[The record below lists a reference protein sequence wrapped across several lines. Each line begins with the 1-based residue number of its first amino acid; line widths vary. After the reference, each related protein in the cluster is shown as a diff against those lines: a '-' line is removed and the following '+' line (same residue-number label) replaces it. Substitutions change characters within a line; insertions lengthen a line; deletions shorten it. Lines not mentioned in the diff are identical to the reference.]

1 MTDSESLYLV
11 LVVLYLLE
19 GAAWVPRGSIAL
31 CARSAA
37 WALPR
42 LPHRTI
48 GNARGGAV
56 LGFPFLSGA
65 TVFIVP
71 QWPISLSPQG
81 MLFWVAESMEL
92 EERAEHPGH
101 FFSFDALRTISSDG
115 RSIRVNDETICEVA
129 SPGLARQIVTIV
141 QTLKKLPE
149 AERAAAIDDFLS
161 NRFDVDATKTRL
173 QTFYEDTANL
183 RTASFV
189 TWFVTLVLVPAL
201 ALRLGFERI
210 WILAI
215 GMIYVSTFVT
225 ATLLVRRHLQYFP
238 EERLARWGYAIMVG
252 LVPMSAMRAV
262 DLLSKRFLHD
272 VHPAAA
278 VAAIAPKGRATRFL
292 SYLLRDARYPM
303 QPTSPSM
310 DDVEVQET
318 ETFYRNAVAQRMSTM
333 LEALSYRPDEL
344 AAIPM
349 ATGDIEGEMVCPRC
363 HARYAAEMK
372 ACEDCGGIELR
383 AAGVGKSAQT

>member
-1 MTDSESLYLV
+1 MTDSETLYLV

-31 CARSAA
+31 CARSAE

-71 QWPISLSPQG
+71 QWPVSLSPRG
-81 MLFWVAESMEL
+81 VLFWVAESMEL

-101 FFSFDALRTISSDG
+101 FFRFESIRTVSANG
-115 RSIRVNDETICEVA
+115 RSIWINDEAMGDVV
-129 SPGLARQIVTIV
+129 SPGMAQQIVDIV

-149 AERAAAIDDFLS
+149 KERANAIDEFLAK
-161 NRFDVDATKTRL
+161 RFDVQATKSRL
-173 QTFYEDTANL
+173 QAFYEDTANL

-189 TWFVTLVLVPAL
+189 TWFIMLVLVPAL
-201 ALRLGFERI
+201 SLRLGFERI
-210 WILAI
+210 WLLALAV
-215 GMIYVSTFVT
+215 IYASMWITTV
-225 ATLLVRRHLQYFP
+225 LWVRLHRRYFP
-238 EERLARWGYAIMVG
+238 TERLARWGYTVMLA
-252 LVPMSAMRAV
+252 LVPVSAMRAL
-262 DLLSKRFLHD
+262 DLLAKRFLHD

-278 VAAIAPKGRATRFL
+278 VAAMAPKDRAQRFL
-292 SYLLRDARYPM
+292 SYLLRDARFPM
-303 QPTSPSM
+303 HPTSPA
-310 DDVEVQET
+310 DEADIRAT
-318 ETFYRNAVAQRMSTM
+318 EEFYRQAMSQHMAKM
-333 LEALSYRPDEL
+333 LESLGYRPDEL
-344 AAIPM
+344 AAIPL

-363 HARYAAEMK
+363 HARYAAEMR

-383 AAGVGKSAQT
+383 AARVGESK